1 VKPAVDPRERPA
13 YTLREAA
20 GYARVPLA
28 TATGWVRGRR
38 ERSTTRRRA
47 ARPVIVP
54 ATKQPTLLSF
64 INLVELFVLAD
75 LRKTHGVPLQRVRP
89 ALAYV
94 ERILGI
100 ERPLAH
106 ARFKTDG
113 LDLFVE
119 QLVPEPSGAALVNAS
134 AGGQVTVREALEA
147 RLARVEWD
155 RRGVAVRLFP
165 LVRSDAA
172 VQPRSIVLDPLRGFG
187 RPVIAQTGI
196 RASIVAE
203 RYRAGES
210 ARDLAA
216 DYGVEVEQ
224 IEDAVRCEIPTA
236 A

>member
-1 VKPAVDPRERPA
+1 VKAAQDPRERPA

-38 ERSTTRRRA
+38 ERSTIRRKA
-47 ARPVIVP
+47 TRPVIIP
-54 ATKQPTLLSF
+54 ASKDPCLLSF

-75 LRKTHGVPLQRVRP
+75 LRKTHGVPLQRVRA
-89 ALAYV
+89 ALGYV
-94 ERILGI
+94 ERTLGI
-100 ERPLAH
+100 GKPLAH
-106 ARFKTDG
+106 MRFKTDG

-119 QLVPEPSGAALVNAS
+119 HLVLEPSVAALVNAS

-155 RRGVAVRLFP
+155 RRGLAVRLFP

-172 VQPRSIVLDPLRGFG
+172 IQPRSIVLDPLRGFG
-187 RPVIAQTGI
+187 RPVIAKTGI

-210 ARDLAA
+210 ARDLAT

-224 IEDAVRCEIPTA
+224 IEDAVRCEISTA

>member
-1 VKPAVDPRERPA
+1 VKASTDPRERPA

-28 TATGWVRGRR
+28 TANGWVRGRR
-38 ERSTTRRRA
+38 ERSTIRRRA
-47 ARPVIVP
+47 SRPVIVP
-54 ATKQPTLLSF
+54 ASKQPCLLSF

-89 ALAYV
+89 ALGYV
-94 ERILGI
+94 ERTLGVA
-100 ERPLAH
+100 RPLAH
-106 ARFKTDG
+106 VRFKTDG

-119 QLVPEPSGAALVNAS
+119 HLVDAPTEAALVNAS
-134 AGGQVTVREALEA
+134 AGGQVTVREALAA

-155 RRGVAVRLFP
+155 REGLAVRLFP
-165 LVRSDAA
+165 LVRSDST

-187 RPVIAQTGI
+187 RPVIAKTGI

-210 ARDLAA
+210 ARDLAS

-224 IEDAVRCEIPTA
+224 IEDAVRCEISA
-236 A
+236 AA

>member
-1 VKPAVDPRERPA
+1 
-13 YTLREAA
+13 
-20 GYARVPLA
+20 
-28 TATGWVRGRR
+28 
-38 ERSTTRRRA
+38 
-47 ARPVIVP
+47 
-54 ATKQPTLLSF
+54 LLSF

-75 LRKTHGVPLQRVRP
+75 LRKIHGVPLQRVRA
-89 ALAYV
+89 ALGYV
-94 ERILGI
+94 ERTLGI
-100 ERPLAH
+100 ARPLAH

-119 QLVPEPSGAALVNAS
+119 HLAPDLAGSALVNAS

-155 RRGVAVRLFP
+155 RRGMAVRLFP

-172 VQPRSIVLDPLRGFG
+172 VQPKSIVLDPRRGFG
-187 RPVIAQTGI
+187 RPVIAKTGI

-210 ARDLAA
+210 ARELAH
-216 DYGVEVEQ
+216 DYGVDVEQ
-224 IEDAVRCEIPTA
+224 IEDAVRCEIATA

>member
-1 VKPAVDPRERPA
+1 MKPSADPRERPA

-38 ERSTTRRRA
+38 ARSTTRRRA

-54 ATKQPTLLSF
+54 ASKTPTLLSF

-89 ALAYV
+89 ALGYV
-94 ERILGI
+94 ERTLGI

-119 QLVPEPSGAALVNAS
+119 HLTTGPSGALVNAS

-155 RRGVAVRLFP
+155 RSGVAARLFP

-172 VQPRSIVLDPLRGFG
+172 AQPRSIVLDPLRGFG
-187 RPVIAQTGI
+187 RPVIAKTGI

-210 ARDLAA
+210 ASELAI
-216 DYGVEVEQ
+216 DYGLEVEQ
-224 IEDAVRCEIPTA
+224 IEDAVRCEIATA